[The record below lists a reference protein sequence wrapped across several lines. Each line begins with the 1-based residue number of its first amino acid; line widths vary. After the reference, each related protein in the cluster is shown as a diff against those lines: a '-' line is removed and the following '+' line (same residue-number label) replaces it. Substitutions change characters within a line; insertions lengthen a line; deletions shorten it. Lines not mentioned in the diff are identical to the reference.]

1 MKPGWPA
8 WAAGRVPRRLTQSA
22 HASLRE
28 EWFAGVG
35 AQNASEVLAVQ
46 TLRNALM
53 SATMTAST
61 AALALMGT
69 LALTALSL
77 HSSLDVGSTAAMT
90 PQVALELALLASLLG
105 SLFASTMAV
114 RYYYHA
120 GFIRAIPVESEA
132 RAMERHGQCVRA
144 PGRSTVPL
152 GLAPAHPRGAHDG
165 RARATAVRP
174 RRRYSVRGMTPPIG
188 NARSEQATILPMSAT
203 GDRPLPREPSGR
215 YGSIGDGREAWQR
228 SLSSHERGRDRG
240 TAGPATSPVCLSLSR
255 SAPG

>member
-1 MKPGWPA
+1 MNAPLA
-8 WAAGRVPRRLTQSA
+8 WAALGITLVVIAYEAWLPAGAAGRAPRRLTQSA

-28 EWFAGVG
+28 EWFAAVG

-69 LALTALSL
+69 LAVTALCL

-90 PQVALELALLASLLG
+90 PRVALELAPLASLLG

-114 RYYYHA
+114 RYYNHA
-120 GFIRAIPVESEA
+120 GFVRAIPVESEA

-152 GLAPAHPRGAHDG
+152 GFAPAHPRGAHDD
-165 RARATAVRP
+165 RARAAAGRALSRAAGRGVAAAVGP
-174 RRRYSVRGMTPPIG
+174 RRRYSVRGTTPPIG
-188 NARSEQATILPMSAT
+188 NDRSEQATILPMSAT
-203 GDRPLPREPSGR
+203 SDRPLPREPSGR
-215 YGSIGDGREAWQR
+215 YGSIA
-228 SLSSHERGRDRG
+228 
-240 TAGPATSPVCLSLSR
+240 
-255 SAPG
+255 